1 MGRRASEQ
9 GWALKRGAE
18 KKKQRAQAARSER
31 LPVLAHRPP
40 SPLSL
45 PLFRLVEALDQ
56 FDTGAG
62 GPGGSDAGDD
72 GDFLLGGAAGGGGA
86 PDTGAAALDSLYGD
100 DDAGWSDDGYG
111 HPAGKGATVSTGA
124 LPGPGPGKKYKV
136 VRDDEDTDEDEDIEY
151 VPAPY
156 TADAPE
162 WVPPEGEP
170 AWPAKKFK
178 RGWRLDRGGV
188 AIMCLYVIAL
198 IFYLYVRIAHTL
210 DLGSYV
216 WYGILVLFVEIMG
229 ATTTLLY
236 GLNIVA
242 DPVHEAPRPDPDNP
256 GLVLVDHPYHVRVL
270 VPVYKESLEIVTKTI
285 TAALAAALPAGCAR
299 TVYLCDDGR
308 DPAKR
313 RWCEAA
319 GPEVVYVSGRTRKA
333 GEMNGKSCN
342 LNNCLS
348 HIYPSDLV
356 IPPHELTC
364 IFDADQVANPDF
376 FLKTVP
382 LFDAGDD
389 VGMVLSPQVREIEER
404 ERERREK
411 RKRSGSRQGV
421 RATSRCRRW
430 TAARATQPPPQVE
443 AGG

>member
-1 MGRRASEQ
+1 MRSLAQEASS
-9 GWALKRGAE
+9 L
-18 KKKQRAQAARSER
+18 SP
-31 LPVLAHRPP
+31 LFSPLLP
-40 SPLSL
+40 SPSH
-45 PLFRLVEALDQ
+45 RLVEALDQ
-56 FDTGAG
+56 FDTAP
-62 GPGGSDAGDD
+62 PGGGAAAATSDDD
-72 GDFLLGGAAGGGGA
+72 GDYLLGGGGGAGVPDAAGGAAG
-86 PDTGAAALDSLYGD
+86 LDSLYAD

-111 HPAGKGATVSTGA
+111 GGGGHNKGATVTTGP

-162 WVPPEGEP
+162 WAPPPEGEP
-170 AWPAKKFK
+170 AWPAHKFK

-188 AIMCLYVIAL
+188 TIMALYVVAL
-198 IFYLYVRIAHTL
+198 LFYLYVRIAHTL
-210 DLGSYV
+210 DLGTYV
-216 WYGILVLFVEIMG
+216 WYGVLVLAVEVMG
-229 ATTTLLY
+229 ASTTLLY

-256 GLVLVDHPYHVRVL
+256 GLVLVDHPYHIRVL

-285 TAALAAALPAGCAR
+285 SAALAAALPAGCGR

-319 GPEVVYVSGRTRKA
+319 GPEVVYVSGRTRKP

-348 HIYPSDLV
+348 HIYPPDLA
-356 IPPHELTC
+356 IPPAELTC
-364 IFDADQVANPDF
+364 IFDADQVANSDF

-389 VGMVLSPQVREIEER
+389 VGMVLSPQVRKRER
-404 ERERREK
+404 ERERAW
-411 RKRSGSRQGV
+411 S
-421 RATSRCRRW
+421 
-430 TAARATQPPPQVE
+430 
-443 AGG
+443 